1 MSRSRTV
8 PVARARILADGVVLN
23 KKETKPLD
31 PARDANRGIFIHN
44 EPDCD
49 MELFMQRD

>member
-1 MSRSRTV
+1 
-8 PVARARILADGVVLN
+8 LVLN

-44 EPDCD
+44 EPQIVTWSCSCSVI
-49 MELFMQRD
+49 ET